1 MVADWESVEVNR
13 LINSIQH
20 LYSTQDELQEFIQS
34 EEGHEDPEG
43 EQAACEAYRENEEL
57 M

>member
-1 MVADWESVEVNR
+1 MNR
-13 LINSIQH
+13 LMNSIQH
-20 LYSTQDELQEFIQS
+20 LYSTQDELQAFIQS
-34 EEGHEDPEG
+34 EEGREDPEG

>member
-1 MVADWESVEVNR
+1 MLTESAEVNR

-20 LYSTQDELQEFIQS
+20 LYSTQDELQAYIQS
-34 EEGHEDPEG
+34 DEGRGDPEG

>member
-1 MVADWESVEVNR
+1 MNR

-20 LYSTQDELQEFIQS
+20 LYSTQDALQEFIQS
-34 EEGHEDPEG
+34 EEGRDDPEG
-43 EQAACEAYRENEEL
+43 GQAACEAYRENEEL